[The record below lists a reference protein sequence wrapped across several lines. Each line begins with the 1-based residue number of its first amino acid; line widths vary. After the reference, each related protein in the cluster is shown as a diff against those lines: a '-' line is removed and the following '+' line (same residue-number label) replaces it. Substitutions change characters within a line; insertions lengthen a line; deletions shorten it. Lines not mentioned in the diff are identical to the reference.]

1 MAKAGEVLSMLC
13 PNVEVAIIGNEYE
26 NINWFSAK
34 PAITKAEYEA
44 GFAQYDI
51 WKAEQD
57 AAKAAAKA
65 AAQSKL
71 EALGL
76 TVEDLQALGL

>member
-1 MAKAGEVLSMLC
+1 MAKSYEVLNMLI
-13 PNVEVAIIGNEYE
+13 PNGGWVQLGSQYE
-26 NINWFSAK
+26 DIQFLDCE
-34 PAITKAEYEA
+34 PITKNEYEA

-57 AAKAAAKA
+57 AAKVAAKS
-65 AAQSKL
+65 AAQAKL
-71 EALGL
+71 EALGF